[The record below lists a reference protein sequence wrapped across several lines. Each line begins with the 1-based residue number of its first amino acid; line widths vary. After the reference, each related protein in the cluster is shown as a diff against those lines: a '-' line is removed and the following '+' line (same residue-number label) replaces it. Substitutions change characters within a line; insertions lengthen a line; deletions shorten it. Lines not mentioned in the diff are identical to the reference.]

1 MIFRREGG
9 SANRPWSC
17 LRDTARLAGAVLC
30 FLPMSIRADS
40 VSEFYTN
47 KTITISVGLSAGGGY
62 DAYARLLSRH
72 FSKHMPGRPN
82 VVVQNVPGGAGLT
95 LVNLLYNTAPKDG
108 TTFGTFDRLI
118 PLDPL
123 LDGAQSHF
131 DPSKFS
137 WIGSMSQE
145 TLACVSWRG
154 AKVSS
159 LEDLRKTEILMA
171 GTGPTSDAS
180 IYPKLLR
187 AFLGLQLKV
196 VNGYQGASD
205 AILAMERGEV
215 DGFCPWSW
223 TSIETTRPTWLADK
237 KINAFLQMGLRKDPH
252 HADVPLALDLATSD
266 QDREALELMMAP
278 SLFARP
284 FAAPPDLPKDR
295 LSALR
300 QAFSDTLKDPEFLAD
315 AAKSRLVVEE
325 VSGQEIADELKK
337 VYAIPQ
343 HVRERIRSAIK

>member
-1 MIFRREGG
+1 MTPGRVIGSIALRAIGRRM
-9 SANRPWSC
+9 
-17 LRDTARLAGAVLC
+17 LRHLLGLSV
-30 FLPMSIRADS
+30 FLLPASVMADP
-40 VSEFYTN
+40 VSDFYTN
-47 KTITISVGLSAGGGY
+47 RTITISVGLAAGGGY

-95 LVNLLYNTAPKDG
+95 LVNSLYNIAPKDG

-123 LDGAQSHF
+123 LDGAQSLF

-137 WIGSMSQE
+137 WVGSMSQE
-145 TLACVSWRG
+145 TLACVSWHG
-154 AKVSS
+154 AKAKS
-159 LEDLRKTEILMA
+159 LDDLQKTEILMA
-171 GTGPTSDAS
+171 GTGSTSDAS

-187 AFLGLQLKV
+187 TFLGLQLKV

-223 TSIETTRPTWLADK
+223 TSIETTRPTWLREN

-252 HADVPLALDLATSD
+252 HPDVPLALDLAKSE
-266 QDREALELMMAP
+266 QDREALELMMSP

-284 FAAPPDLPKDR
+284 FAAPPDVPKER
-295 LSALR
+295 LDALR
-300 QAFSDTLKDPEFLAD
+300 RAFEATAKDPEFLAD
-315 AAKSRLVVEE
+315 AEKTRVLIDV
-325 VSGQEIADELKK
+325 VSGEEIIAELKK
-337 VYAIPQ
+337 VYATPRSVI
-343 HVRERIRSAIK
+343 ERIKSAIK